1 MILLVNDD
9 GVDHPGLR
17 ALYRALRAR
26 LGKPVVAVV
35 PAQQRSGQAH
45 AITLDRAL
53 PVATRLDGDF
63 FAFVVDG
70 TPTDCVKLGL
80 TTIMPEKP
88 QLVVSG
94 INDGANCGRSLFYSG
109 TVGAALEA
117 AVEGYAA
124 LAVNRDHGSGGFEA
138 TADLAADVA
147 SWLVGRAE
155 YRGRTVNLNVPAGDR
170 DRWQPMLVASHGH
183 SGFRESYRPVREG
196 RDQLA
201 WRLHGDWVAA
211 ADDGDSDAHRLA
223 AGHPVMTLLRPDL
236 NDDQEPLR
244 RLLARRGGGQAARG
258 RATR

>member
-17 ALYRALRAR
+17 ALHRALRAR
-26 LGKPVVAVV
+26 LSKPVVTVV
-35 PAQQRSGQAH
+35 PSQQRSGQAH

-53 PVATRLDGDF
+53 PVTTRLDGDF

-70 TPTDCVKLGL
+70 TPTDCVKLAL
-80 TTIMPEKP
+80 TTIMPEKT

-117 AVEGYAA
+117 AVEGFTS

-138 TADLAADVA
+138 AAELAAEVA
-147 SWLVGRAE
+147 TWLLGRSE
-155 YRGRTVNLNVPAGDR
+155 FRGRTVNLNIPAGDR
-170 DRWQPMLVASHGH
+170 DRWRPLLVASHGH
-183 SGFRESYRPVREG
+183 SGFRESYRPVRAE

-223 AGHPVMTLLRPDL
+223 AGHPVLTLLRPDL
-236 NDDQEPLR
+236 NDDQESLR
-244 RLLARRGGGQAARG
+244 KLVARRGNKKSSA
-258 RATR
+258 